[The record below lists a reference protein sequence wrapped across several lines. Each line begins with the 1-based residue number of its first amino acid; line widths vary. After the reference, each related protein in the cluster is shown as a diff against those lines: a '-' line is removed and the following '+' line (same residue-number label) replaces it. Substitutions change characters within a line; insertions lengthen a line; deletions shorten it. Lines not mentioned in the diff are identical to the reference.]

1 MLHRTDDA
9 NRRRNQECVVKSL
22 VKSILNRE
30 DDGLNPKLRQVVAKA
45 DNTIPPN
52 FCRWGKGVGD

>member
-1 MLHRTDDA
+1 M
-9 NRRRNQECVVKSL
+9 VKSL
-22 VKSILNRE
+22 VESILNRE

-45 DNTIPPN
+45 DNTTPPN